1 MDYLDKL
8 NKEQREAAVFTE
20 GPLLILAGAGSGKTS
35 TMTHRIAYLIKEKKV
50 NPQSILAV
58 TFTNKAAKEMRERVE
73 ALVNPGMRM
82 WILTF
87 HSACLRMLRDNSP
100 YIGFDK
106 NFTVYDPNDQKAV
119 MRGIFKELNID
130 DKVFNIQQVLGK
142 ISDSKEKGQNAKKFN
157 EMYGYDFR
165 DKIIGQM
172 YTAYENILKK
182 NNALDFDDLIMKTV
196 ELFENHKEVLEVYQ
210 DKFKYIMV
218 DEYQDTNFLQYKF
231 VKLLSDKS
239 KNICVVGDDDQ
250 CIYQWRGADI
260 KNILDFEK
268 DFARAKVVKLEQ
280 NYRSHGNILEAA
292 HSVIAHNKGRKQKKL
307 WTDKEMGDK
316 IKYYRAQDEKDEARY
331 VINEIDRLKNK
342 SRKYSDFA
350 ILYRT
355 NAQSRNFED
364 ALIAKDIPYRVLGGV
379 RYYDRKEIK
388 DIMCYMRLVQNP
400 QDDNSLLRVI
410 NEPKRGMGD
419 KTIEKLKA
427 LASVRNESL
436 FSVLMDEEIV
446 AGLSKKSSDSI
457 TEMVAVISELNK
469 NQEDLL
475 VSQIYESLII
485 RTGYV
490 KALEEQKSVES
501 DVRVE
506 NIAEFKS
513 VIYDY
518 EHENKQLTLPDF
530 LAQVS
535 LMADVDN
542 HDSSENAVVL
552 MTLHSAKG
560 LEFPVVFIGGMEEN
574 LFPGWRSYEKP
585 DGIEEE
591 RRLFY
596 VGITRAME
604 NLYLT
609 GAVERTLYGRREITL
624 ESKFIKEINKDLL
637 DEEGCKKQP
646 ANSYTMA
653 RQNKRDERAELFN
666 PYKQLQYA
674 RESEKKRSE
683 VRDSS
688 EIKDGVRVKHTKF
701 GEGLV
706 ISISEKGDTK
716 TATIIFDSVGMKQ
729 LALDIAPLEVI

>member
-8 NKEQREAAVFTE
+8 NKEQREAAIFTE

-35 TMTHRIAYLIKEKKV
+35 TMTHRIAYLIKEKKI

-119 MRGIFKELNID
+119 MRSIFKELNID

-142 ISDSKEKGQNAKKFN
+142 ISDSKEKGQNAKKFC

-165 DKIIGQM
+165 DKLIGQM

-196 ELFENHKEVLEVYQ
+196 ELFENHKDVLEVYQ
-210 DKFKYIMV
+210 DKFEYIMV

-292 HSVIAHNKGRKQKKL
+292 HSVISHNKGRKQKKL

-331 VINEIDRLKNK
+331 VIGEIAKLKKK

-400 QDDNSLLRVI
+400 LDDNSLLRVI

-457 TEMVAVISELNK
+457 REMVAVISELNK
-469 NQEDLL
+469 NQEELL

-485 RTGYV
+485 KTGYV
-490 KALEEQKSVES
+490 KALEEQKNVES
-501 DVRVE
+501 DVRIE

-518 EHENKQLTLPDF
+518 ENENKQLSLPDF

-542 HDSSENAVVL
+542 HDSSENAVAL

-574 LFPGWRSYEKP
+574 LFPGWRSYDKP

-609 GAVERTLYGRREITL
+609 GAVERTLYGRREVTL

-646 ANSYTMA
+646 ANNYNIA
-653 RQNKRDERAELFN
+653 RQNSRDERAELFN

-674 RESEKKRSE
+674 RESEKKRNE

>member
-1 MDYLDKL
+1 M
-8 NKEQREAAVFTE
+8 
-20 GPLLILAGAGSGKTS
+20 IL
-35 TMTHRIAYLIKEKKV
+35 
-50 NPQSILAV
+50 
-58 TFTNKAAKEMRERVE
+58 
-73 ALVNPGMRM
+73 
-82 WILTF
+82 
-87 HSACLRMLRDNSP
+87 
-100 YIGFDK
+100 
-106 NFTVYDPNDQKAV
+106 
-119 MRGIFKELNID
+119 
-130 DKVFNIQQVLGK
+130 
-142 ISDSKEKGQNAKKFN
+142 
-157 EMYGYDFR
+157 
-165 DKIIGQM
+165 
-172 YTAYENILKK
+172 
-182 NNALDFDDLIMKTV
+182 KTV
-196 ELFENHKEVLEVYQ
+196 ELFENHKEVLESYQ

-231 VKLLSDKS
+231 IKLLSEKN

-268 DFARAKVVKLEQ
+268 DFAKAKVVKLEQ
-280 NYRSHGNILEAA
+280 NYRSNGIILEAA
-292 HSVIAHNKGRKQKKL
+292 HSVISHNKGRKQKKL
-307 WTDKEMGDK
+307 WTDKEMGEK
-316 IKYYRAQDEKDEARY
+316 IKYFRAQDEKDEARY
-331 VINEIDRLKNK
+331 VVSEIDRLKIN
-342 SRKYSDFA
+342 SMKYSDFA

-400 QDDNSLLRVI
+400 LDDNSLLRII
-410 NEPKRGMGD
+410 NEPKRGMGE

-427 LASVRNESL
+427 LASSREVSL
-436 FSVLMDEEIV
+436 FAVLDDEEIV
-446 AGLSKKSSDSI
+446 ASLSKKASESI
-457 TEMVAVISELNK
+457 GEMVALIKELHNS
-469 NQEDLL
+469 QEELL
-475 VSQIYESLII
+475 VSQIYESLIV
-485 RTGYV
+485 RSGYV

-501 DVRVE
+501 DVRAE
-506 NIAEFKS
+506 NLLEFKS

-518 EHENKQLTLPDF
+518 EHENSQLTLPDF

-542 HDSSENAVVL
+542 HDSSENAVSL

-560 LEFPVVFIGGMEEN
+560 LEFPVVFIAGMEEN

-604 NLYLT
+604 RLYLT
-609 GAVERTLYGRREITL
+609 GAVERTLYGRRETTL
-624 ESKFIKEINKDLL
+624 ESKFVKEISKELL
-637 DEEGCKKQP
+637 DEEGNRKTT
-646 ANSYTMA
+646 ANSYTQA

-683 VRDSS
+683 IRDSS
-688 EIKDGVRVKHTKF
+688 EIKDGVKVRHPKF
-701 GEGLV
+701 GDGLV
-706 ISISEKGDTK
+706 ISISEKGSTK